1 MTTNEQQ
8 ESQQNTPEVNTPT
21 TPQQD
26 GTPDQPDATGDGK
39 GTGNKEAAKYRRQLR
54 ETEAE
59 RDALVETVGGLQRQI
74 VAGNLPHGATLSADA
89 LWTVGRKPGDFFDE
103 KGLLDTEKLTVAV
116 KETHAT
122 LGVRFG
128 PAPVPSSGSGS
139 GVGLSGERATLA
151 SEARKRQG

>member
-8 ESQQNTPEVNTPT
+8 EPQQDVPEVNTPT

-54 ETEAE
+54 ETETE

-74 VAGNLPHGATLSADA
+74 VAGNLPHGSKMNADA
-89 LWTVGRKPGDFFDE
+89 LWTAGRKPGDFFDE
-103 KGLLDTEKLTVAV
+103 KGLLDTGKLTAAV
-116 KETHAT
+116 RETHVA
-122 LGVRFG
+122 LGVHFG
-128 PAPVPSSGSGS
+128 PEPVTDSGKGT
-139 GVGLSGERATLA
+139 GTGLREERATLA